1 MPLLDA
7 QLAQHPCFGRCVRG
21 VYGRI
26 HLPVAPKCN
35 IQCGF
40 CDRRYDCANESR
52 PGVTSSV
59 ISPEEAVAR
68 AKACFAADSR
78 IRVVGIAGPGDPL
91 ANPETFETLRLVR
104 ETLPQA
110 ILCLSTNG
118 VNLEAELDRLL
129 YCQVDTLT
137 MTVNTLCSDT
147 AAKIYSWVTAPEGRL
162 TGKDAANYI
171 LKKQRRGLELCKEH
185 GCNVKINTVLIPG
198 INDSEIGNI
207 AEMAADYHCTV
218 MNVMP
223 LIPCGTLRTLPPPTP
238 ELLHFSRQTAERYLP
253 VFTHCKQ
260 CRADAAGIV

>member
-137 MTVNTLCSDT
+137 MTVNTLCPDT
-147 AAKIYSWVTAPEGRL
+147 AAKIYSWVSAPEGRL

-185 GCNVKINTVLIPG
+185 GCTVKINGGGLPLHG
-198 INDSEIGNI
+198 NECHASDSLRNFANASTANTGTI
-207 AEMAADYHCTV
+207 AFQPSDSGTISSCFY
-218 MNVMP
+218 P
-223 LIPCGTLRTLPPPTP
+223 L
-238 ELLHFSRQTAERYLP
+238 
-253 VFTHCKQ
+253 
-260 CRADAAGIV
+260 